1 MVRDHLGHTFP
12 SVQAMFYFWGLKEWA
27 YYERKRAGWSLEQ
40 ILTTPLNIE
49 PDKDG
54 KPIAKP
60 VRQHSQHRLISTTKK
75 HIEGGQVTIRE
86 YQRG

>member
-1 MVRDHLGHTFP
+1 MVRDHLGHTFT
-12 SVQAMFYFWGLKEWA
+12 SVESMFLFWGLKEWA
-27 YYERKRAGWSLEQ
+27 YYERKQAGWSLEQ
-40 ILTTPLNIE
+40 ILTTPLNIR

-54 KPIAKP
+54 NQIEKP
-60 VRQHSQHRLISTTKK
+60 VRQHIQHRLISTTKK